1 LRKQEFLLKEWLP
14 SAGNKVSKIKLSKE
28 FIQSTVKLALNEDLY
43 PSGDITSGLIDN
55 DKVVTVKLISNQSAI
70 VGGLLFAKQTF
81 ALIDNKIKFIIK
93 KKDGSR
99 VKKGNLVA
107 LIKGKAKNILIAERV
122 ALNFLSHISGIATK
136 TNEFVKLAGKK
147 TKICCTRKTIPN
159 LRVIQKYAVKLG
171 GGTNH
176 RFNLSD
182 EYLIKDNHIASS
194 DLKTLVNKAI
204 KNKKGKKITVEVDTI
219 EQLRSILGLKFN
231 TILLDNMNIKNL
243 RNAVKI
249 AKKYYETEASGN
261 VNLNTVKAIASTG
274 VNRISIGSIT
284 HSATAVDF
292 KLEI

>member
-1 LRKQEFLLKEWLP
+1 M
-14 SAGNKVSKIKLSKE
+14 SKIKLSKE
-28 FIQSTVKLALNEDLY
+28 FIKSTVKLALNEDLY
-43 PSGDITSGLIDN
+43 PSGDITSGLINN
-55 DKVVTVKLISNQSAI
+55 DKVSTVKLISNQSAI

-81 ALIDNKIKFIIK
+81 ALIDDKIKFIIK

-107 LIKGKAKNILIAERV
+107 LIKGNAKNILIAERV

-194 DLKTLVNKAI
+194 DLKTLVLKAI

-219 EQLRSILGLKFN
+219 KQLKSIVGLKFN
-231 TILLDNMNIKNL
+231 TVLFDNMSVKNL
-243 RNAVKI
+243 KHGVKI
-249 AKKYYETEASGN
+249 AKKLYETEASGN
-261 VNLNTVKAIASTG
+261 VTLKTVKAIASTG
-274 VNRISIGSIT
+274 INRISVGSIT
-284 HSATAVDF
+284 HSAPAVDF

>member
-1 LRKQEFLLKEWLP
+1 M
-14 SAGNKVSKIKLSKE
+14 SKIKLSKE
-28 FIQSTVKLALNEDLY
+28 FIKSTVKLALNEDLY
-43 PSGDITSGLIDN
+43 PSGDITSSLIKN
-55 DKVVTVKLISNQSAI
+55 DKIITVKLISNQSAV
-70 VGGLLFAKQTF
+70 VGGLVFAKQAF
-81 ALIDNKIKFIIK
+81 SLIDNKIKFIVK

-99 VKKGNLVA
+99 IKKGSLVA
-107 LIKGKAKNILIAERV
+107 LIKGKANNILIAERV

-194 DLKTLVNKAI
+194 DLKSLVLKAI
-204 KNKKGKKITVEVDTI
+204 KNKKGKKITVEIDTVN
-219 EQLRSILGLKFN
+219 QLKSILGLKFN
-231 TILLDNMNIKNL
+231 TVLLDNMSIRNL
-243 RNAVKI
+243 EESVKI
-249 AKKYYETEASGN
+249 AKKYYKTEASGN
-261 VNLNTVKAIASTG
+261 VTLKTVKAIASTG
-274 VNRISIGSIT
+274 VNRISVGSIT
-284 HSATAVDF
+284 HSAPAVDF